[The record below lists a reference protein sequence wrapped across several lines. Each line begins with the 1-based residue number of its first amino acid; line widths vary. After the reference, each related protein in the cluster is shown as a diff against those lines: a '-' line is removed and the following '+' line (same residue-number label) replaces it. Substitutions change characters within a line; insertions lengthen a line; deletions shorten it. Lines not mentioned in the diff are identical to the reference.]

1 MYPEDDF
8 LLLKPARRETVTA
21 LRIALMALM
30 GCLILLSAL
39 VIQAR
44 AEPGAELERRSRAI
58 HHYEHPHPSVEPSSR
73 VTTPRVR
80 INTQRAM

>member
-30 GCLILLSAL
+30 GCLILLSTL

-44 AEPGAELERRSRAI
+44 AAPGAELQRQSRAI
-58 HHYEHPHPSVEPSSR
+58 HHFEHPHPSVEPSNR
-73 VTTPRVR
+73 ITTPRVR
-80 INTQRAM
+80 IATQRAM

>member
-1 MYPEDDF
+1 MIPEDDF

-44 AEPGAELERRSRAI
+44 AEPDVELLRRSSAI
-58 HHYEHPHPSVEPSSR
+58 HHFEHPHPSVEPSSR
-73 VTTPRVR
+73 ITAPRIR
-80 INTQRAM
+80 HNTQRAM